1 MNHIWRNCPVGT
13 LAVLLAGL
21 LVVSGLVGLTLGV
34 LPLSPWDVV
43 TLLGGGSLGDAA
55 QTETVRAVLELRL
68 PRILLAGG
76 VGMGLSL
83 SGVIMQAIFRNP
95 MADPYILGIS
105 SGASLG
111 AACAVFLGI
120 GSMFGAGAIGVG
132 AFVGAALL
140 SALITA
146 AAGGMRRDLSYFLIF
161 GIALGAVCSGLTGVL
176 IYFGANSTGMDVTLY
191 WLMGS
196 IAAAK
201 MPWVLA
207 LLAVLA
213 LVFPFFLTQARMLN
227 LMPAGEE
234 AAIPLG
240 RSLLPFVRG
249 YLVLNALLVGMIVMN
264 AGLVGFIGL
273 LVPHF
278 TRMLTGADHRRLVP
292 VAVLLGGI
300 VAVWAD
306 ILGRVL
312 VTGVDIPLGVML
324 ALFGAPA
331 FIVMLLRRAYRFGGV
346 G

>member
-1 MNHIWRNCPVGT
+1 MQKFWRNSPVGV
-13 LAVLLAGL
+13 LAALLAGL
-21 LVVSGLVGLTLGV
+21 LVVSALLGLTRGV
-34 LPLSPWDVV
+34 LPLS
-43 TLLGGGSLGDAA
+43 LGDVAA
-55 QTETVRAVLELRL
+55 ILVGTPVEAVDAETARALLELRL
-68 PRILLAGG
+68 PRVLLAAG

-83 SGVIMQAIFRNP
+83 SGVLMQAIFRNP
-95 MADPYILGIS
+95 MADPYILGLS

-111 AACAVFLGI
+111 AACAVFLGV
-120 GSMFGAGAIGVG
+120 GTALGAASIGVG
-132 AFVGAALL
+132 AFAGAALL
-140 SALITA
+140 SALITVA
-146 AAGGMRRDLSYFLIF
+146 VGGMRRDLSYFLIF
-161 GIALGAVCSGLTGVL
+161 GIALGAVCSGITGVL

-207 LLAVLA
+207 LLAVVAVVA
-213 LVFPFFLTQARMLN
+213 LFFCTQARMLN
-227 LMPAGEE
+227 LMLLGE
-234 AAIPLG
+234 AAALPLG

-249 YLVLNALLVGMIVMN
+249 YLVLNALLVGMIVLN

-300 VAVWAD
+300 VCVWAD

-324 ALFGAPA
+324 ALLGAPA
-331 FIVMLLRRAYRFGGV
+331 FIVMLARRAYRFGGV